1 MRRMEFKMERSGLM
15 QIGDEVGIIE
25 TEMENFLYY
34 TIEHAY
40 EQCSEEDSVTAEEEL
55 IHKLLEK
62 KHFDREHATYEE
74 CQKMIG
80 FLYRRGFVPDKIY
93 KAVGRCEE

>member
-1 MRRMEFKMERSGLM
+1 MRSMEFKMERSGLM

-40 EQCSEEDSVTAEEEL
+40 AMSGN
-55 IHKLLEK
+55 IP
-62 KHFDREHATYEE
+62 FREALKT
-74 CQKMIG
+74 
-80 FLYRRGFVPDKIY
+80 RRGKVVEI
-93 KAVGRCEE
+93 EERPQGFYVTLEFDE